1 GWDGL
6 VGSLVNEG
14 RLVKLVQES
23 IPSPVGFHL
32 RIHRRATAKARLFAD
47 WLVEAT

>member
-1 GWDGL
+1 
-6 VGSLVNEG
+6 VGSLIEER

-32 RIHRRATAKARLFAD
+32 RIHSRATAKARLFAD